1 MKLEGFFKKTG
12 IILTVLILQATSVYA
27 QGTTV
32 INTDKQDEID
42 NIFVIDGDDT
52 GGDIKLQFGSA
63 INKYLIWDSVDSS
76 FSFNA
81 NLSLEGNQIKDFRVE
96 NAASDP
102 LCNNTYPGRM
112 YHNTVDKKTYVCDG
126 TDWIDITEIATSAS
140 KVITVGTVNSDYAT
154 IANAAGYLNTLSGGI
169 MLLAAQTHQITNP
182 VNLRNITLIGKD
194 DSNTIIQISG
204 AGQIDS
210 FDTAFKNLKLDINA
224 IDASMAIDVAA
235 GSNALA
241 FEWVDFDIQ
250 DSGDSLIDS
259 TAGTAPT
266 VVMKFIKCYE
276 SAGLGKILK
285 TIAGGNLNP
294 TSTIFVD
301 SRSADKSLQMSDWSV
316 SLVAGGNVNTTGI
329 IKSVPSNS
337 IIVSPDMNLQ
347 GAIDSLEFTGKGG
360 LITILPGTHSITQ
373 PITIN
378 GDSIQLVGYGDSS
391 IISASGFAGIADST
405 AAIQIGATNG
415 TAPSNDVVL
424 KDFKLEVSSEIHG
437 IRVAGGNDNQI
448 YNVTVQKKAGAS
460 GSGDAAARIGIQ
472 FLDGSASDLVRP
484 VIKNV
489 RVFGNGAGNY
499 FTDGIHVTSDA
510 RINGVWGYGNRVQ
523 NALVEGNNVDYIRE
537 TGYVF
542 VGADDSSL
550 FNNRASRMGVGG
562 TGAYGIFMGDV
573 SNVNMNA
580 NVFSGSLSAT
590 AIGIG
595 IDTFSLTGGSSTVDS
610 IFNANII
617 DGEANGGVG
626 FMYGFVVGDTTNT
639 QVHRNSFENNS
650 VLGSSNPAGTT
661 YGFLV
666 EGDADD
672 NAFSNN
678 NISGGTNPWDV
689 GISLSAATQERN
701 HLQENRFTNVTTV
714 ISDASTNSKNDVS
727 NHRATADPTVN
738 DDRNDGYYV
747 GTVWINTVSK
757 QSWILVDSAVGAAD
771 WNRIDESGSTSISG
785 TDADNFILDQDG
797 SGGNVTLQFGTDLNR
812 LFGWN
817 SAAGL
822 ISTFD
827 NQLSFRTEQ
836 SANPPVACTAGVSGR
851 QWMDTD
857 TGLLYICDGT
867 RTKWLSVSES
877 VMFGED
883 TGTCNAGADPGSSAN
898 CNVDWGDALGPDT
911 ATDLGFYVPRNIT
924 ITGYGF
930 SEDDDACTSGSFD
943 IEIWSTG
950 SNANDDNYSLEST
963 VAATLTGQA
972 HNSNALNIDVA
983 GDQYVLWGIDNNCNQ
998 NIDDWNLVVYYRA
1011 RHN

>member
-1 MKLEGFFKKTG
+1 MMKRIG
-12 IILTVLILQATSVYA
+12 IVFLIIISQITTVFA
-27 QGTTV
+27 QGATL
-32 INTDKQDEID
+32 INTDKQDELD

-63 INKYLIWDSVDSS
+63 INKYLIWDNINSA

-96 NAASDP
+96 NATSDP
-102 LCNNTYPGRM
+102 LCDATYPGRM
-112 YHNTVDKKTYVCDG
+112 YHNTIDKKTFVCDG
-126 TDWIDITEIATSAS
+126 ADWIDITEIATSAS
-140 KVITVGTVNSDYAT
+140 KVVTVGTVNSDYAT

-169 MLLAAQTHQITNP
+169 MLLSAQTHIITNP
-182 VNLRNITLIGKD
+182 VNLKNITLIGKD
-194 DSNTIIQISG
+194 DSNTIVQISG

-210 FDTAFKNLKLDINA
+210 FDTAFKNLKFDINA
-224 IDASMAIDVAA
+224 LTASMAIDVAT
-235 GSNALA
+235 GSNSLA

-259 TAGTAPT
+259 TAVVAPT
-266 VVMKFIKCYE
+266 VAMKFIKCYE

-285 TIAGGNLNP
+285 TMVAGHLNS

-378 GDSIQLVGYGDSS
+378 GDSIQIVGYGDSS
-391 IISASGFAGIADST
+391 IISASGFAGITDST

-415 TAPSNDVVL
+415 TTPANDIVL
-424 KDFKLEVSSEIHG
+424 KDFKLEVFSEIHG
-437 IRVAGGNDNQI
+437 IRAAGGQDNQI
-448 YNVTVQKKAGAS
+448 SNVTVQKMAGAS

-472 FLDGSASDLVRP
+472 LLDGSASDLVRP

-489 RVFGNGAGNY
+489 RVLGNGDGKY
-499 FTDGIHVTSDA
+499 FTDGIHVTSDP
-510 RINGVWGYGNRVQ
+510 RINGVWGYGNRVT

-550 FNNRASRMGVGG
+550 FNNRASKMGAGG
-562 TGAYGIFMGDV
+562 SGAYGIFMGDV

-580 NVFSGSLSAT
+580 NVFSGSLST
-590 AIGIG
+590 IAIGIG
-595 IDTFSLTGGSSTVDS
+595 IDTFPVVGSSTVDS

-617 DGEANGGVG
+617 DGEANGGFGFLYG
-626 FMYGFVVGDTTNT
+626 FMVGDTTNT

-650 VLGSSNPAGTT
+650 VLGSSNPAGS

-678 NISGGTNPWDV
+678 NISGGTKSWAT

-714 ISDASTNSKNDVS
+714 IADVSTNSKNDVS
-727 NHRATADPTVN
+727 NHRATADPTGN
-738 DDRNDGYYV
+738 DDRTKGFYV
-747 GTVWINTVSK
+747 GTIWINTISK
-757 QSWILVDSAVGAAD
+757 QSWILVDSTGANAV
-771 WNRIDESGSTSISG
+771 WNRIDDTGVTSISG
-785 TDADNFILDQDG
+785 TDSNNFILDQDNT
-797 SGGNVTLQFGTDLNR
+797 GGNVTLQFGTDLTR

-822 ISTFD
+822 ISTFN

-836 SANPPVACTAGVSGR
+836 SANPPVACTAGISGR

-911 ATDLGFYVPRNIT
+911 GTDLGFYVPRNIT

-930 SEDDDACTSGSFD
+930 SEDDDACSSGSFD

-963 VAATLTGQA
+963 VAATLAGQA

-983 GDQYVLWGIDNNCNQ
+983 GDQYVLWGIDNNCGQ
-998 NIDDWNLVVYYRA
+998 AIDDWNLVVYYRA